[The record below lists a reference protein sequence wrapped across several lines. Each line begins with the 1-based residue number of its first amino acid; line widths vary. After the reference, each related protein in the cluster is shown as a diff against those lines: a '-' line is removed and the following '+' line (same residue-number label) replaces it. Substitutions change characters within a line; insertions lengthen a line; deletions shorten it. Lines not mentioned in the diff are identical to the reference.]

1 MRAGRQIPESAVDQR
16 APARVRPAPALG
28 GALVPLAV
36 CVWLAVGSGAN
47 APPLGASLR
56 VIYTTD
62 TQGRLDV
69 CGCSAGQHGGLPR
82 RATLLRHLRS
92 EAQAVIVIDG
102 GSAVTKASHVDPFAR
117 AYRSMAYDLVLH
129 AATALEGAFAEA
141 LTREGVDTLHR
152 PLEPGGVACQVLEAD
167 EGLELLVLVTPDP
180 AGADADALAQSLRGA
195 IQAATAGR
203 DPAARRAV
211 VVITGESPTGNARLA
226 ERVGDEVDL
235 FLGASSP
242 VITSDYREPIAPG
255 PVAPAIAGGKALTV
269 IDIGF
274 PADGGRPEVA
284 ARYEPVAPDLL
295 PDIEVG
301 AIIEDYYASQK
312 LSAGLEGDAPDEF
325 ALDYAMRGWADA
337 MVCAE
342 CHLEEYGLWR
352 GTAHAHAIDTLAGR
366 GRLVDECL
374 TCHSE
379 GFRRGGSFNPE
390 AIVPGDGVTCAT
402 CHGDGVV
409 HSMTGRV
416 DAIERRVSA
425 DLCIGCHDE
434 ERQPL
439 GFDFEASWRL
449 ISHGSDNAPAE
460 GGA

>member
-36 CVWLAVGSGAN
+36 CVWLAVGSGAS

-141 LTREGVDTLHR
+141 LTREGVDTLPR
-152 PLEPGGVACQVLEAD
+152 PREPGGVACQVLEAD

-416 DAIERRVSA
+416 DAIERHSSA
-425 DLCIGCHDE
+425 DLCMGCHDE

-439 GFDFEASWRL
+439 GFDFAASWRL
-449 ISHGSDNAPAE
+449 ISHGSDDAPA
-460 GGA
+460 GGGE

>member
-1 MRAGRQIPESAVDQR
+1 MGRRAL
-16 APARVRPAPALG
+16 ARLRPAPALG
-28 GALVPLAV
+28 GALVPLAA
-36 CVWLAVGSGAN
+36 CVWLAASSGAN

-56 VIYTTD
+56 VVYTTD

-69 CGCSAGQHGGLPR
+69 CGCSAGQHGGLSR
-82 RATLLRHLRS
+82 RATLLRQLRS
-92 EAQAVIVIDG
+92 EAQTVIVIDG
-102 GSAVTKASHVDPFAR
+102 GSAVTQASHVDLFAR
-117 AYRSMAYDLVLH
+117 AYRSMGYDLVLH
-129 AATALEGAFAEA
+129 AATALEGAFVEA
-141 LTREGVDTLHR
+141 LTREGVDTLPR
-152 PLEPGGVACQVLEAD
+152 PLEPDGVACQVLEAD
-167 EGLELLVLVTPDP
+167 EGLELLVLATPEP
-180 AGADADALAQSLRGA
+180 AGADAETLAQPLRRA

-203 DPAARRAV
+203 DPTARRVV
-211 VVITGESPTGNARLA
+211 VVITGESPEGNARLA
-226 ERVGDEVDL
+226 ERMGEEVDL

-242 VITSDYREPIAPG
+242 VLTPDYREPIAPG
-255 PVAPAIAGGKALTV
+255 PVAPAVAGGKALTV

-284 ARYEPVAPDLL
+284 AWLDPVAPGLL
-295 PDIEVG
+295 PDLEVG
-301 AIIEDYYASQK
+301 AIIEDYYASQR
-312 LSAGLEGDAPDEF
+312 LPSGSTGDAPEEF

-337 MVCAE
+337 VVCAE
-342 CHLEEYGLWR
+342 CHVEEYDLWR
-352 GTAHAHAIDTLAGR
+352 ETAHAHAIDTLAGR

-379 GFRRGGSFNPE
+379 GFRRSGSFDPE

-416 DAIERRVSA
+416 EAIERHVSA
-425 DLCIGCHDE
+425 DLCMGCHDE

-449 ISHGSDNAPAE
+449 ISHGSDDAPA
-460 GGA
+460 GGGE